1 MGRRRREI
9 FFAESSIVHV
19 RRRPVD
25 SNQKTYTRYFH
36 YPKYDVIFGGEGGG
50 QNLRFQYDVICGW
63 PLISNLIGL
72 LKLIFLCR

>member
-1 MGRRRREI
+1 MGRRRREF

-36 YPKYDVIFGGEGGG
+36 YPKYDVIFGGGASVKYDGVLREGGK
-50 QNLRFQYDVICGW
+50 GW
-63 PLISNLIGL
+63 GSKSWISI
-72 LKLIFLCR
+72 